1 MLSKRNMIIIGSIS
15 LIALAVTIGVVV
27 VIKRIKNKG
36 LDKRKVD
43 KNKNYIIGDSQT
55 PFLDQ
60 NSERALRINN
70 TGSPT
75 SLWKGGINLN
85 WLKDS
90 VANYPISEDV
100 NTIVVNIGTNGKFN
114 KNDDVSGLISTIK
127 GKFPNAN
134 LLAVKGSWG
143 WGGNKDVT
151 TDLVNNYYKR
161 FDDNGVDVIDVAIG
175 SVKDPHSNLPIYK
188 EIGKIIDQ
196 KINKND

>member
-1 MLSKRNMIIIGSIS
+1 MLSKRNMLIIGSIS
-15 LIALAVTIGVVV
+15 LVALAVTIGVVV
-27 VIKRIKNKG
+27 LIKRIKNKG

-43 KNKNYIIGDSQT
+43 KNKNYIIGDSQS
-55 PFLDQ
+55 PFLDR
-60 NSERALRINN
+60 NSERATLINN

-75 SLWKGGINLN
+75 ALWKGGINLN

-127 GKFPNAN
+127 EKFPNAN

-143 WGGNKDVT
+143 WGGNKDVSSEY
-151 TDLVNNYYKR
+151 VNNYYKR
-161 FDDNGVDVIDVAIG
+161 FKDNGVDVIDVAIG
-175 SVKDPHSNLPIYK
+175 SVKDPHSNLPIYN
-188 EIGKIIDQ
+188 EIGQIIDQ
-196 KINKND
+196 KIKKND

>member
-1 MLSKRNMIIIGSIS
+1 MIIIGSIS
-15 LIALAVTIGVVV
+15 LIALAVTIGVIV
-27 VIKRIKNKG
+27 VIKKIKNKG

-127 GKFPNAN
+127 QKFPNAN
-134 LLAVKGSWG
+134 LLGVKGSWG

-161 FDDNGVDVIDVAIG
+161 FEDNGVDVIDVAIG

-188 EIGKIIDQ
+188 EIGQIIDQ
-196 KINKND
+196 KIKKND

>member
-15 LIALAVTIGVVV
+15 LIALAVTIGVVI
-27 VIKRIKNKG
+27 VIKKIKNKG

-43 KNKNYIIGDSQT
+43 KDKNYIIGDSQT

-60 NSERALRINN
+60 NSERALRINT

-75 SLWKGGINLN
+75 SLWKGGINLK

-127 GKFPNAN
+127 QKFPNAN

-161 FDDNGVDVIDVAIG
+161 FEDNGVDVIDVAIG

-188 EIGKIIDQ
+188 EIGQIIDQ
-196 KINKND
+196 KIKKND